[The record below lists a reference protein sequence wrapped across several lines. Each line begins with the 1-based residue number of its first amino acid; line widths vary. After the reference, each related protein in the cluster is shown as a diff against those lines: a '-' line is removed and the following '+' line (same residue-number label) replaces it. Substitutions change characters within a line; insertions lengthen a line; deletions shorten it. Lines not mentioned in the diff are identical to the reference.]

1 LSCFRLGRML
11 KIWNINKLAREMPS
25 SLLTEWIAFMRLEDE
40 EMKKRQLEG
49 EATEGVK
56 QMREKR
62 QRGRR

>member
-1 LSCFRLGRML
+1 MSCFRLGRML
-11 KIWNINKLAREMPS
+11 KIWNVNRLAREMPS

-49 EATEGVK
+49 EATDGVK

>member
-1 LSCFRLGRML
+1 MSCFRLGRML
-11 KIWNINKLAREMPS
+11 KIWNVNRLAREMPS
-25 SLLTEWIAFMRLEDE
+25 SLLTEWIAFMKLEDE

-49 EATEGVK
+49 EATDGVK

>member
-1 LSCFRLGRML
+1 
-11 KIWNINKLAREMPS
+11 
-25 SLLTEWIAFMRLEDE
+25 MRLEDE

-49 EATEGVK
+49 EATDGVK

>member
-1 LSCFRLGRML
+1 ML
-11 KIWNINKLAREMPS
+11 KIWNVNRLAREMPS
-25 SLLTEWIAFMRLEDE
+25 SLLTEWIAFMKLEDE

-49 EATEGVK
+49 EATDGVK

>member
-1 LSCFRLGRML
+1 MSCFRLGRML